1 MRRVKGDLLS
11 VMDAQWREMKE
22 HLTALEA
29 EVRAMALQERSEVT
43 GSVQIFANLA
53 AFPAAGQVG
62 RVAAT
67 ADTGEMFF
75 DNGTAWVK
83 VSVGALLGQ
92 GSYIYGANLSTT
104 HSVWTPVDSTN
115 MVLIVTAVTSQLE
128 VHWCFT
134 ASRTG
139 GGPSPGNVDIGYDAG
154 GGSYTR
160 YGDTTYGMERTDV
173 GDVKSFHLTAFFN
186 VTPGTSYTFYL
197 MDTGANPTYP
207 NLFFARVTNNWWAI
221 AR

>member
-1 MRRVKGDLLS
+1 
-11 VMDAQWREMKE
+11 MDAQWREMKE

-29 EVRAMALQERSEVT
+29 EVRAMSLQERSEVT
-43 GSVQIFANLA
+43 GSVQLFDSFA

-62 RVAAT
+62 RVAVT
-67 ADTGEMFF
+67 ADTSEMFF

-92 GSYIYGANLSTT
+92 GSHIYGTTYQTT
-104 HSVWTPVDSTN
+104 HAAWTPVDSTN
-115 MVLIVTAVTSQLE
+115 LILTVTALTSQIE

-134 ASRTG
+134 AFRTAAA
-139 GGPSPGNVDIGYDAG
+139 PNPGNVDIGYDAG

-160 YGDTTYGMERTDV
+160 YGDVTYGMERLEV
-173 GDVKSFHLTAFFN
+173 GDLKSLHLTAFFD
-186 VTPGTSYTFYL
+186 VTPGNSYTFYL
-197 MDTGANPTYP
+197 MDTGANVTYQH
-207 NLFFARVTNNWWAI
+207 LFFARQTINWWAI